1 MPAFSFNWLRSRRSR
16 SKSPKPFLAAACDN
30 TVVSSSR
37 GPGMFNQAHNLSA
50 TGNFIDGNVGSI
62 TYISTTSDHFMEK
75 LLEKTIPGAV
85 SNSSARY
92 PPPRCHP
99 GTRLAVLERCLHF
112 ITNCTGKRKI
122 RWVVGFAGV
131 GKSAIM
137 QSVADSPNLPV
148 TCHVSVFF
156 SINGRDDG
164 TKAIITL
171 CYQLAAKSE
180 PYRLFIEREVAR
192 DPSLLQS
199 SMPVQFEKFII
210 EPFIH
215 KSQLLHSPERILIII
230 DGLDE
235 CKNLRTQQE
244 LLRLI
249 SDFCITYPSSPLVW
263 LIASRPESH
272 ITSIFARADVMPVYE
287 KEEIQEDSDEGRA
300 DVEKFLR
307 EKLEEIK
314 GGSNSFDSHST
325 WPEEKDFWKL
335 AEAAGGLFAY
345 ADTVIKYIG
354 DLNVG
359 SPVSQFSDV

>member
-1 MPAFSFNWLRSRRSR
+1 GAE
-16 SKSPKPFLAAACDN
+16 
-30 TVVSSSR
+30 
-37 GPGMFNQAHNLSA
+37 
-50 TGNFIDGNVGSI
+50 
-62 TYISTTSDHFMEK
+62 SD
-75 LLEKTIPGAV
+75 
-85 SNSSARY
+85 SSARY

-99 GTRLAVLERCLHF
+99 GTRLKVLERCLHF
-112 ITNCTGKRKI
+112 IATCTGKQKI

-148 TCHVSVFF
+148 TCHVCVFF
-156 SINGRDDG
+156 SINGRDNG

-171 CYQLAAKSE
+171 CYQLAVKSG
-180 PYRLFIEREVAR
+180 PYRELIEGEVAR

-215 KSQLLHSPERILIII
+215 KSQLLNSPERILIII

-235 CKNLRTQQE
+235 CKNPRTQQE

-272 ITSIFARADVMPVYE
+272 ITSIFARADVMPTYE
-287 KEEIQEDSDEGRA
+287 KEEIQVDSDESRA
-300 DVEKFLR
+300 DVEKLLR
-307 EKLEEIK
+307 EKLKEIK
-314 GGSNSFDSHST
+314 GGSNSFDPHSN
-325 WPEEKDFWKL
+325 WPEEKDFLKL

-345 ADTVIKYIG
+345 ADTVTRYI
-354 DLNVG
+354 
-359 SPVSQFSDV
+359 